1 MEKTSNNFKH
11 VIVVGLGYVGLPIAI
26 SAAES
31 GFIVYGYDTDNNKI
45 QNLNTTKTGLFENE
59 VKKINRLQ
67 NKGKLHFL
75 NTLPKFNSKT
85 IFIIAVPTPLTS
97 DRKPDLTLLSKACES
112 VAAVISK
119 DSLVINESTSYIGTL
134 RNFIKPLILDKSF
147 GKNLLFAVAPE
158 RIDPGNPKWNLKN
171 TPRVVSGLTQQAKRE
186 AFKFYSN
193 FCDNVN
199 ITDEPEV
206 AEAAKLFENTFRQVN
221 IALVNELSKLAGA
234 MNLSTHEIIN
244 AAKTKPFGYMP
255 FYPSIGVGGHCI
267 PIDPSY
273 LEFSAQII
281 GLRLNFINLA
291 NNINLEMPKL
301 VAEKI
306 SQKLNNNLQSKK
318 IQIVGIAYKINSSD
332 IREAPAL
339 ELIKNLRSMGA
350 DVIWH
355 DPLVKEYLGELSHEL
370 TADVDLGLIVTPHD
384 VIDLTKW
391 QKKEILVFDLS
402 NNSTDYGWPK
412 FI

>member
-1 MEKTSNNFKH
+1 MKKTLNNFKH

-31 GFIVYGYDTDNNKI
+31 GFIVYGYDTDKNKI
-45 QNLNTTKTGLFENE
+45 QNLNTTKIGLFENE
-59 VKKINRLQ
+59 AKKINLLQ
-67 NKGKLHFL
+67 NRGKLHFI
-75 NTLPKFNSKT
+75 NILPKFDSKA

-112 VAAVISK
+112 IAAVISE

-134 RNFIKPLILDKSF
+134 RDFIKPLILDKSSD
-147 GKNLLFAVAPE
+147 KNLLFAVAPE
-158 RIDPGNPKWNLKN
+158 RIDPGNLKWNLKN
-171 TPRVVSGLTQQAKRE
+171 TPRVVSGLTQQAKQE
-186 AFKFYSN
+186 VFKFYSN
-193 FCDNVN
+193 FCDNVMVTN
-199 ITDEPEV
+199 EPEV

-221 IALVNELSKLAGA
+221 IALVNELSKLTEA
-234 MNLSTHEIIN
+234 MNLSTHDIIN

-255 FYPSIGVGGHCI
+255 FYPGIGVGGHCI
-267 PIDPSY
+267 PIDPTY
-273 LEFSAQII
+273 LEFSAQIV
-281 GLRLNFINLA
+281 GLRFNLIDLA
-291 NNINLEMPKL
+291 NNINLQMPKIA
-301 VAEKI
+301 AEKI
-306 SQKLNNNLQSKK
+306 SKKLNNNLQSKR

-332 IREAPAL
+332 VREAPAL

-355 DPLVKEYLGELSHEL
+355 DPLVKEYLGESSQEL
-370 TADVDLGLIVTPHD
+370 TVDIDLGLIVTPHD

-391 QKKEILVFDLS
+391 QKEKISVFDLS
-402 NNSTDYGWPK
+402 SNPKDHGWPK